1 MTFEE
6 ALLQLCRT
14 RTLSTDLLEP
24 LGINFEAFLALGQMP
39 KDMRN
44 RIIERLIVKLT
55 EASPALESRLVG
67 KMSPDEMNKAH
78 DFLSLYP
85 K

>member
-1 MTFEE
+1 
-6 ALLQLCRT
+6 
-14 RTLSTDLLEP
+14 
-24 LGINFEAFLALGQMP
+24 
-39 KDMRN
+39 DMRN

-55 EASPALESRLVG
+55 KASPALESRLVG
-67 KMSPDEMNKAH
+67 KMSPDAMNKAH